1 MTTAVVS
8 VSGGKDSTATALLA
22 IDRYGLDHC
31 RLVFADTGNEHEKT
45 YQYIDELG
53 AALGRPIETVR
64 ADFTKRMAKKRD
76 YVAKVWP
83 GKGVPDEIIQ
93 SALDILAVPTGVP
106 FLDLCLWKGRAPSRK
121 AQFCTQ
127 ELKRYPL
134 EAYMFDLILHG
145 HHTLE
150 SWQGVRRAESQARA
164 HLPARERA
172 AEGWLIVR
180 PIIDWSAA
188 QVVYLIQARGIPLNP
203 LYRQGMRRVGC
214 MPCIN
219 AGKDELAEIARRFP
233 EHIDKIRE
241 WERIMGL
248 AAKRGFTTFF
258 SGGVQRSHTPKAGYV
273 YRPDK
278 DTGDGPWMEGQALIQ
293 AAYCVDAR
301 IDWAMTAR
309 GGRQY
314 DLLKTGEAP
323 MCASVYGLCE

>member
-22 IDRYGLDHC
+22 IDRYGLDRC
-31 RLVFADTGNEHEKT
+31 RFIFADTGNEHEIT
-45 YQYIDELG
+45 YRYIDDLG
-53 AALGRPIETVR
+53 TALGRPIETVR
-64 ADFTKRMAKKRD
+64 ADFTKRIAAKRD
-76 YVAKVWP
+76 YVAKLWP
-83 GKGVPDEIIQ
+83 EKGVPSDIIQ
-93 SALDILAVPTGVP
+93 SALAILAKPTGIP
-106 FLDLCLWKGRAPSRK
+106 FLDLCIWKGRAPSRK

-134 EAYMFDLILHG
+134 DAYMIDLLAAG
-145 HHTLE
+145 HTLE
-150 SWQGVRRAESQARA
+150 SWQGVRRDESLARA
-164 HLPARERA
+164 ELPARERA

-188 QVVYLIQARGIPLNP
+188 QVLHLIQARDIPLNP

-233 EHIDKIRE
+233 AHINKIRE
-241 WERIMGL
+241 WERIMSL

-258 SGGVQRSHTPKAGYV
+258 SGAVRRSQTPKPGYV
-273 YRPDK
+273 YQPDK
-278 DTGDGPWMEGQALIQ
+278 DTGDGPWIEGDALIQ

-301 IDWAMTAR
+301 IDWAMTSR